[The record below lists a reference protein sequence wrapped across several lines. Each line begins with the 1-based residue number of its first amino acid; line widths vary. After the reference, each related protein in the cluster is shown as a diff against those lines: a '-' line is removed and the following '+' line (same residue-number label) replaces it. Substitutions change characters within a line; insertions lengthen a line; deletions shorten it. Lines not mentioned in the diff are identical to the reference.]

1 MAGVDAPLASLDEE
15 DAYVCALRETGGEDT
30 TGGACGTRMRRGGE
44 ERETRTSADDDKV
57 ILVELAGVDVAGDA
71 GIVCDQGH
79 MCGCVSSLEPC
90 KG

>member
-30 TGGACGTRMRRGGE
+30 TGGACGTRMRRGGG
-44 ERETRTSADDDKV
+44 RKETRTSADDDKV

-79 MCGCVSSLEPC
+79 MCGCVSLLEPC